1 MSQSLLALAKPLL
14 ALLGVFSGFTA
25 ALFAAAGD
33 PSGALAPWAQ
43 VGGTVT
49 AVSCLAYMATLL
61 ASGKLVSVKTAD
73 LLREGAEREKTVIA
87 LAQSEHDM
95 NERMWRRWGDVD
107 SDRARDRRQDNDR

>member
-1 MSQSLLALAKPLL
+1 MAVGLIKPFLALVGVIGGSAA
-14 ALLGVFSGFTA
+14 ALL
-25 ALFAAAGD
+25 AAAGD
-33 PSGALAPWAQ
+33 PSGSLAPWAQ

-95 NERMWRRWGDVD
+95 NERMWRRWGDTD
-107 SDRARDRRQDNDR
+107 LDRARDRRQDNDR